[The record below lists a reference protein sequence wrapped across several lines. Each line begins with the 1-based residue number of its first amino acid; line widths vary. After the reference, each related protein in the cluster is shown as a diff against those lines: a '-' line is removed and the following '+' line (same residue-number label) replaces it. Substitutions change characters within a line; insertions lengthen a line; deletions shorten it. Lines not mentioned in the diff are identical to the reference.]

1 MTVLRALSVIPKISL
16 KVGLTKAPQQDQD
29 SEAARVP
36 NRNQRTAQE
45 VAEMLKTRIWST
57 RVHQLHPQGLHLGKG
72 VKRDK
77 KNFFILTHK
86 TLFSHPKSFCF
97 SLCSYMKVGIG
108 VD

>member
-29 SEAARVP
+29 SEAPRVP

-77 KNFFILTHK
+77 KKF
-86 TLFSHPKSFCF
+86 LFSHTKLYSPIQNLFAF
-97 SLCSYMKVGIG
+97 PFALT
-108 VD
+108 